1 MKKKEVIIFGSSGGL
16 GLELVRVFL
25 KNNYRVICICSSK
38 KKVKSLKKNL
48 NFSKQCEFKICD
60 LARKRDV
67 NNFKKFIKNRSK
79 NVELIVFASATLTV
93 SKFSEIPIKNF
104 NNDIQINALS
114 FIEIFREFIKYKKK
128 LYVNAIIILSNTS
141 IVGIKNFSSYCISKS
156 ILERFVESI
165 SDEIKNSNFLLVY
178 PGPMKTQF
186 DDNAKVI
193 NKNFN
198 YKLNNKRSLPHNV
211 AKKFFRYYLLKK
223 KYLFFKLTTRILYI
237 IKGLSPTYL
246 SKIINY
252 IYK

>member
-1 MKKKEVIIFGSSGGL
+1 M
-16 GLELVRVFL
+16 
-25 KNNYRVICICSSK
+25 
-38 KKVKSLKKNL
+38 

-141 IVGIKNFSSYCISKS
+141 IVG
-156 ILERFVESI
+156 
-165 SDEIKNSNFLLVY
+165 
-178 PGPMKTQF
+178 
-186 DDNAKVI
+186 
-193 NKNFN
+193 
-198 YKLNNKRSLPHNV
+198 
-211 AKKFFRYYLLKK
+211 
-223 KYLFFKLTTRILYI
+223 
-237 IKGLSPTYL
+237 
-246 SKIINY
+246 
-252 IYK
+252 